1 MCLRFLAERLLDLL
15 LIIKCIFF
23 FSEAMEFQCVTSTSP
38 CHILLLNMF
47 MMPSTLWMYPSK
59 GIHLMQV

>member
-1 MCLRFLAERLLDLL
+1 MCLSFLAERLLNLL
-15 LIIKCIFF
+15 LVIKCVF
-23 FSEAMEFQCVTSTSP
+23 FSKAMEFQCVTSTSP

-47 MMPSTLWMYPSK
+47 MIPSTLWMYPSH